1 MTKIINSAPRPS
13 PAVPQKMHLGF
24 IILPMAGRRV
34 GFFVRGEIPKL
45 GTATFN
51 EILNSYPAAS
61 GFALRLG
68 KNAKLGN

>member
-1 MTKIINSAPRPS
+1 
-13 PAVPQKMHLGF
+13 MHLGF